1 MLTLCISATEQTCQS
16 SPSYRHD
23 EVQTIHL
30 RKFYALSPIITV
42 FFLQKMQ
49 RKKKGGI
56 FFRQWTISFSLTLCL
71 INWLHEAWV
80 QFKKNQVTYIH
91 TNIININ
98 FSSSKKTSYLI
109 KLCSFESVSWRLYIY
124 IACNVLTNNVLLLG
138 VGR

>member
-1 MLTLCISATEQTCQS
+1 MLTLCASAVEQTCQS
-16 SPSYRHD
+16 SPAYCHV
-23 EVQTIHL
+23 ELQTLHL
-30 RKFYALSPIITV
+30 RICYALSPIITV

-80 QFKKNQVTYIH
+80 QFKKNQVTYLH

-98 FSSSKKTSYLI
+98 FPSSKKTSYLI

-124 IACNVLTNNVLLLG
+124 IVCNVLTNNVPLLG